1 MKEIWNAARLDFIMI
16 KPIMLPAY
24 LLVCAMAVVMGL
36 FFSPMMAFFLV
47 ITAPLLV
54 VSLKKKKKKYGFH
67 KLYGIL
73 PVHRKN
79 ITRGRFLY
87 LYLSHFIPEL
97 AGLLLVRA
105 AITFQLWRLLPG
117 VTGDIK
123 SMIEETFD
131 PQNMS
136 IYTMLAGLFI
146 AFCLLFSYMQMM
158 GQIFGVENEMK
169 IVMITLAVVTVG
181 ALAFFW
187 LSDHEIIPRFQIP
200 DLSAL
205 TPAQAVR
212 FILIDNLAAL
222 AGNVVFCEI
231 TAAKVSQRE
240 L

>member
-1 MKEIWNAARLDFIMI
+1 
-16 KPIMLPAY
+16 
-24 LLVCAMAVVMGL
+24 
-36 FFSPMMAFFLV
+36 
-47 ITAPLLV
+47 
-54 VSLKKKKKKYGFH
+54 
-67 KLYGIL
+67 
-73 PVHRKN
+73 
-79 ITRGRFLY
+79 
-87 LYLSHFIPEL
+87 
-97 AGLLLVRA
+97 
-105 AITFQLWRLLPG
+105 
-117 VTGDIK
+117 
-123 SMIEETFD
+123 
-131 PQNMS
+131 
-136 IYTMLAGLFI
+136 MLAGLFI